1 MGQVSITIRGRQYQ
15 IACDDGQE
23 ANVAR
28 LGKYLDQQAE
38 QVQKS
43 AKNTFSDA
51 LLLVMVGLLVA
62 DELSDASAEA
72 QAQAQIQAAARAK
85 ADQEIAAAINAL
97 AEKVEE
103 VAARVEAT

>member
-23 ANVAR
+23 AHVAR

-38 QVQKS
+38 QIQKTT
-43 AKNTFSDA
+43 KNTFSDT

-62 DELSDASAEA
+62 DELSDATTDA
-72 QAQAQIQAAARAK
+72 QAAQQAQAAARAK
-85 ADQEIAAAINAL
+85 ADQEIAAAISAL
-97 AEKVEE
+97 AQRVEDI
-103 VAARVEAT
+103 AAKVEAT

>member
-72 QAQAQIQAAARAK
+72 HAQAQIQAAARAK
-85 ADQEIAAAINAL
+85 ADQEIAAAITAL
-97 AEKVEE
+97 AERVEE
-103 VAARVEAT
+103 VAAVVEAT